1 MENINPDRFEI
12 RLDTVKNN
20 KEFYERLDELVLQF
34 SAMLRSLT
42 KTNSAE
48 RDQKQEE
55 GLQDLILLIREGYD
69 KGFNMIVRCIMIPDN
84 DNTGESDE
92 GSMNIHMTFM
102 HTIWGRVYSFFSTKD
117 KAQKTVGDNNWIEMP
132 IRQVVNNLLNRKE
145 AFAFTFNEAGKW
157 DDLCIVPI
165 SLLKEVFPEDL
176 PKPENFVE
184 STK

>member
-1 MENINPDRFEI
+1 MGNINPDRFEI

-102 HTIWGRVYSFFSTKD
+102 HTIWGRVYSFF
-117 KAQKTVGDNNWIEMP
+117 
-132 IRQVVNNLLNRKE
+132 
-145 AFAFTFNEAGKW
+145 FNER
-157 DDLCIVPI
+157 
-165 SLLKEVFPEDL
+165 
-176 PKPENFVE
+176 
-184 STK
+184 

>member
-1 MENINPDRFEI
+1 MGNINPDRFEI

-69 KGFNMIVRCIMIPDN
+69 KGFNMIVRCIMIPD
-84 DNTGESDE
+84 TERHG
-92 GSMNIHMTFM
+92 
-102 HTIWGRVYSFFSTKD
+102 
-117 KAQKTVGDNNWIEMP
+117 
-132 IRQVVNNLLNRKE
+132 NR
-145 AFAFTFNEAGKW
+145 
-157 DDLCIVPI
+157 L
-165 SLLKEVFPEDL
+165 
-176 PKPENFVE
+176 
-184 STK
+184 